1 MTDGRIGFWAG
12 PHLIG
17 LAPVEDKG
25 RHPQILASGRC
36 ACLRSWAWL
45 LLLPS
50 RWRPCW
56 RCRRLGRNCPLQR
69 PQNRFEAQLCKHLRG
84 LSGACVP

>member
-1 MTDGRIGFWAG
+1 MKDGRIGFWAG

-36 ACLRSWAWL
+36 ACL
-45 LLLPS
+45 
-50 RWRPCW
+50 
-56 RCRRLGRNCPLQR
+56 
-69 PQNRFEAQLCKHLRG
+69 
-84 LSGACVP
+84 